1 MAQPRTALI
10 AVDVQRDFCEGGSLA
25 VSGGEAAAAG
35 ISDLIEAAGSA
46 YVLVVATRDWH
57 YDPGTHFAQAG
68 TDPNF
73 IDTWPV
79 HCVAESPGADWHPDF
94 RLPPD
99 AVVISKGEHEA
110 AYSGFEGQAGDGRSL
125 AQVLRDSEVDQVDVA
140 SPPATAYGPPLSMQ
154 SRPASP
160 LECSHLSPQTWT
172 RPQPTKPWK
181 PCAALGSPSPVDGGA
196 RRLDRLARPVGSQ
209 SCCWDSCSRWL
220 AGSN

>member
-140 SPPATAYGPPLSMQ
+140 GIATSYCVRATAIDAVKAGFSTRVLAPLTADVD
-154 SRPASP
+154 PAATHET
-160 LECSHLSPQTWT
+160 LE
-172 RPQPTKPWK
+172 
-181 PCAALGSPSPVDGGA
+181 AL
-196 RRLDRLARPVGSQ
+196 RRSGVTI
-209 SCCWDSCSRWL
+209 
-220 AGSN
+220 AG